1 MQIYIHLNDLVR
13 IKVRSLIRFFAC
25 AQSFHSLK
33 NLIKMPLKAILLD
46 CEEMSV
52 HHTENIPSSEGKDA
66 TWERN
71 SESL

>member
-46 CEEMSV
+46 CEEMLVYHS
-52 HHTENIPSSEGKDA
+52 ENIPSSERRDA